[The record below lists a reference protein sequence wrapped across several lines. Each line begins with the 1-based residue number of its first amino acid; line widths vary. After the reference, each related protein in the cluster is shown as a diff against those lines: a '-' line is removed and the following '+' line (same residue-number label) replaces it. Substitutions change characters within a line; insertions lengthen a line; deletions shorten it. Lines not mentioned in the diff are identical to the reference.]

1 MKATLSTGPNIV
13 QKETEIG
20 LSKSCKVT
28 GLNGHRH
35 CQWCWN
41 EFTRPVMLTCLMI
54 TISSVQSLSRVRLF
68 ATPWIA
74 ACQAFLSIT
83 NSWSSL
89 KLMSIKSV
97 MPSNHLI
104 LCRPLLLLSQSL
116 PASGFFPMSQ
126 HFAWGGQSIGVSA
139 SASVL
144 PMNHRH
150 TQMLFHDSSLLYL
163 ELVSNHMVLLFLFF
177 YSPML
182 LLSCFSH
189 VQLCVT
195 P

>member
-116 PASGFFPMSQ
+116 PVSGFFPMSQ

-163 ELVSNHMVLLFLFF
+163 ELVSNNMVLLFLFF

>member
-163 ELVSNHMVLLFLFF
+163 ELVSNNMVLLFLFF